1 MITDN
6 IIKWRDIILNLDQK
20 INNGKIWPTYKDV
33 KLILE
38 MNIGYFKI
46 RNRHQSLK
54 NWNNFWKDII
64 ICIILS
70 KERYHIFYI
79 NALWSSLKL
88 QWIVSGNLKYLYIIL
103 VHKDRKFH
111 EVLSMFIL
119 IYHFSW
125 NLMGFYL
132 LLRHP

>member
-54 NWNNFWKDII
+54 N
-64 ICIILS
+64 
-70 KERYHIFYI
+70 
-79 NALWSSLKL
+79 
-88 QWIVSGNLKYLYIIL
+88 
-103 VHKDRKFH
+103 
-111 EVLSMFIL
+111 
-119 IYHFSW
+119 
-125 NLMGFYL
+125 
-132 LLRHP
+132 